1 MAGGR
6 ERLAKAV
13 VLEAL
18 RAAHV
23 ADRPCIVY
31 AFGAASELAE
41 LRLLT
46 SRRRRR
52 NRARDGGGD
61 GSLAGIDRPA
71 LNRLLDFMGH
81 AFGGGTD
88 VASPLRRALATL
100 EPGAGGDDAAY
111 AGADIILVSDGE
123 LPSPPVDAPTMARLE
138 AARRRS
144 GVEVHGLLIGE
155 ARPTPLDEICDEV
168 HTFLCEWDPLRLMRL
183 QTEEAAT
190 KAAEAEAARQRS
202 VGRRRAPAPVMSV
215 GDDGGEAA
223 PLMGAIQA
231 ATAAVEAGLVER
243 GCEARLLLLA
253 LVGGEHLL
261 LLGPPGTAKSEVC
274 RRLGKAARLSYF
286 ERTLTRFSTPEE
298 LFGPL
303 SLAALERDEYKR
315 ATDGYAPKA
324 ELLFLDEAFKA
335 NSAILNSLLTL
346 LNERLFDDGAARV
359 TAPLRTA
366 VAASNELPDSDEL
379 DALYDRFLL
388 RRVVRPVSDDGV
400 LEMLLDTT
408 APPAHADDG
417 GDAAAADL
425 AALLDGGFER
435 RARAVEVPR
444 FVALLLRDARAFVAG
459 GCDADADA
467 DAAGGGGGDDGAL
480 AGGYVSDRRLLRVR
494 RLLQACAAAHGR
506 GAVDAVDCAAVLPH
520 TLWSEPA
527 EVPRLAEWVEGAVV
541 PDGGAAQ
548 LRYLLDSLADRLEDF
563 VGSLE
568 DEGTAAGE
576 EAGAIAA
583 EAEALAEAAEAAAA
597 EMRGHA
603 AAVAGSASHLFL
615 ERDAAIRLKQRL
627 APICAEREAALG
639 EVAAAAAAMR
649 DALRDGDVAAAL
661 RHAAAAG
668 GAAGGGAAGGAA
680 GGGAAAA
687 AAEVAE
693 GVGFSDE
700 ELAWGRKEAKARLEP
715 EAFKAWRKETKA
727 LAKKAK

>member
-1 MAGGR
+1 MWR
-6 ERLAKAV
+6 EPLPGLRS
-13 VLEAL
+13 LEAL
-18 RAAHV
+18 AGGDAQADLGAATAPAGGFSPADGLWRHDGWRPLESAQAQVRQLAALSELLERLGARPAADGVVSRGASSV
-23 ADRPCIVY
+23 AD
-31 AFGAASELAE
+31 AHAAAGAE
-41 LRLLT
+41 LSALAPRELSGLERTTELSRLIPSEISLLAAARGGRSALRREFVSRLVRRRLLGY
-46 SRRRRR
+46 SLDGFDDARARPLPKRRRRL
-52 NRARDGGGD
+52 ARSRGGPLDPLRRHLALDGGRPRTPRQSGGARGAPRRPRRRSSVHRVRLRGGVGSRGAAAARRAAAAADDLRPRRRSD

-100 EPGAGGDDAAY
+100 EPGAGGDVAAY

-274 RRLGKAARLSYF
+274 RRLGKAARLAAPS
-286 ERTLTRFSTPEE
+286 EPSHASRRPSE

-346 LNERLFDDGAARV
+346 LNERLFDDGAARA
-359 TAPLRTA
+359 APLRTA

-388 RRVVRPVSDDGV
+388 RRVVRRVSDDGV
-400 LEMLLDTT
+400 LEML
-408 APPAHADDG
+408 A
-417 GDAAAADL
+417 
-425 AALLDGGFER
+425 R
-435 RARAVEVPR
+435 R
-444 FVALLLRDARAFVAG
+444 
-459 GCDADADA
+459 
-467 DAAGGGGGDDGAL
+467 
-480 AGGYVSDRRLLRVR
+480 
-494 RLLQACAAAHGR
+494 
-506 GAVDAVDCAAVLPH
+506 
-520 TLWSEPA
+520 
-527 EVPRLAEWVEGAVV
+527 
-541 PDGGAAQ
+541 
-548 LRYLLDSLADRLEDF
+548 
-563 VGSLE
+563 
-568 DEGTAAGE
+568 
-576 EAGAIAA
+576 
-583 EAEALAEAAEAAAA
+583 
-597 EMRGHA
+597 
-603 AAVAGSASHLFL
+603 
-615 ERDAAIRLKQRL
+615 
-627 APICAEREAALG
+627 
-639 EVAAAAAAMR
+639 
-649 DALRDGDVAAAL
+649 
-661 RHAAAAG
+661 
-668 GAAGGGAAGGAA
+668 
-680 GGGAAAA
+680 
-687 AAEVAE
+687 
-693 GVGFSDE
+693 
-700 ELAWGRKEAKARLEP
+700 
-715 EAFKAWRKETKA
+715 
-727 LAKKAK
+727 

>member
-1 MAGGR
+1 MA
-6 ERLAKAV
+6 
-13 VLEAL
+13 
-18 RAAHV
+18 
-23 ADRPCIVY
+23 
-31 AFGAASELAE
+31 
-41 LRLLT
+41 
-46 SRRRRR
+46 
-52 NRARDGGGD
+52 
-61 GSLAGIDRPA
+61 
-71 LNRLLDFMGH
+71 
-81 AFGGGTD
+81 
-88 VASPLRRALATL
+88 
-100 EPGAGGDDAAY
+100 
-111 AGADIILVSDGE
+111 
-123 LPSPPVDAPTMARLE
+123 ARL
-138 AARRRS
+138 
-144 GVEVHGLLIGE
+144 
-155 ARPTPLDEICDEV
+155 
-168 HTFLCEWDPLRLMRL
+168 
-183 QTEEAAT
+183 
-190 KAAEAEAARQRS
+190 
-202 VGRRRAPAPVMSV
+202 
-215 GDDGGEAA
+215 
-223 PLMGAIQA
+223 
-231 ATAAVEAGLVER
+231 
-243 GCEARLLLLA
+243 GCCLA

-274 RRLGKAARLSYF
+274 RRLGKAAHLTYF

-408 APPAHADDG
+408 TTPPPAHADGG
-417 GDAAAADL
+417 GDAAAGDL

-459 GCDADADA
+459 GRDADADA
-467 DAAGGGGGDDGAL
+467 DATGGSGDDGAL
-480 AGGYVSDRRLLRVR
+480 AAVMCRIVGCCGCGGCCRLAPPRTGGGGRRRRL
-494 RLLQACAAAHGR
+494 R
-506 GAVDAVDCAAVLPH
+506 GVLPH

-527 EVPRLAEWVEGAVV
+527 EVPRLAEWVEGAVA
-541 PDGGAAQ
+541 PDGGAVQ
-548 LRYLLDSLADRLEDF
+548 LRYLPDSLADRLEDF

-568 DEGTAAGE
+568 DEGAAAGE
-576 EAGAIAA
+576 EAGTIAA

-603 AAVAGSASHLFL
+603 VAVAGSASHLFL

-627 APICAEREAALG
+627 ALVCAEREAALG
-639 EVAAAAAAMR
+639 EGRRPPPGCATQ
-649 DALRDGDVAAAL
+649 LRDGDVAAAL

-668 GAAGGGAAGGAA
+668 GAAGGGAAGGAES
-680 GGGAAAA
+680 GAAA

-693 GVGFSDE
+693 GGGFSDE